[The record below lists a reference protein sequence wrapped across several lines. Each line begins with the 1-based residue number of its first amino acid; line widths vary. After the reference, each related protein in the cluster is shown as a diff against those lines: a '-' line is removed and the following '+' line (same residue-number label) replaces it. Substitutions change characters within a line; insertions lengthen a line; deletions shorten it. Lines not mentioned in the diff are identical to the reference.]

1 MTRKLGAFATDLS
14 EEEHEKVAQLKEEV
28 KGHIKVREG
37 GRGGGAVRSGR
48 GWRTPGDP
56 YDAAPPVAVGRGPGL
71 LHAGHVRALPTG
83 ARMECA

>member
-37 GRGGGAVRSGR
+37 AH
-48 GWRTPGDP
+48 GW
-56 YDAAPPVAVGRGPGL
+56 GP
-71 LHAGHVRALPTG
+71 
-83 ARMECA
+83 